1 MWLSILNFEE
11 VWICFYDDLQRNVA
25 VSRKLLIEIKISEGL
40 QFSNNISLIA
50 SVSPE
55 EGVFFF
61 KLLSELKYMNIKSR
75 QKVKKEKKKLLLE
88 VIYFSL
94 LIG

>member
-61 KLLSELKYMNIKSR
+61 KLFSELKYMNIKSR
-75 QKVKKEKKKLLLE
+75 QKGKKEKKN
-88 VIYFSL
+88 YF
-94 LIG
+94 